1 MDECILKIKGLVDSL
16 LVVGH
21 VIIDADLILYILGGL
36 GNDYEVV
43 VINLTSRENVTMQEV
58 QFML

>member
-16 LVVGH
+16 LVVGQ

-58 QFML
+58 